1 MPSISSLLTA
11 NSDFRVFNV
20 NLTINPPPNAEQPVI
35 ICSTFAASDIIIDDS
50 VLEFTEYFEVCI
62 FPTGSDR
69 RFLQV
74 DPNRDT
80 ARVYIV
86 DDESK

>member
-1 MPSISSLLTA
+1 MPSISSLLA
-11 NSDFRVFNV
+11 VNSDFRAVSI
-20 NLTINPPPNAEQPVI
+20 NLTINPSPNTEQPVI
-35 ICSTFAASDIIIDDS
+35 VCSTFAASDIIIDDS
-50 VLEFTEYFEVCI
+50 VLEFTEYFDIRV
-62 FPTGSDR
+62 FPAGNDR

-74 DPNRDT
+74 DPNRYM

>member
-1 MPSISSLLTA
+1 MPLISSLLTA
-11 NSDFRVFNV
+11 NSDFRVFSV

-35 ICSTFAASDIIIDDS
+35 VCSTFAASDVIIDDS
-50 VLEFTEYFEVCI
+50 VLEFTEYFEVRV
-62 FPTGSDR
+62 FPVGGDF
-69 RFLQV
+69 RFIHV
-74 DPNRDT
+74 DPNYYI